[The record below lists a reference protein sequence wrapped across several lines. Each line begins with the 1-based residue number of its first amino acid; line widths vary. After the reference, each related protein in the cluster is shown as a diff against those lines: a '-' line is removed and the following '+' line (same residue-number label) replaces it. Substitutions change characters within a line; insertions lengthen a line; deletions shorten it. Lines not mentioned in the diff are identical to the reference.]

1 MRNQPGLSWGFA
13 AHINLVEVS
22 PGYYEAVYFDNDR
35 SQGEVIKTYLVGS
48 CVEYM
53 DMLKDMTIFNYNS
66 CRLCPQ
72 VRHEL
77 SWQD

>member
-1 MRNQPGLSWGFA
+1 MKSQPGLSWGSD

-22 PGYYEAVYFDNDR
+22 PGRHEAVYFDNDR

-48 CVEYM
+48 CVDYR
-53 DMLKDMTIFNYNS
+53 DMLEEVKIFNYNT